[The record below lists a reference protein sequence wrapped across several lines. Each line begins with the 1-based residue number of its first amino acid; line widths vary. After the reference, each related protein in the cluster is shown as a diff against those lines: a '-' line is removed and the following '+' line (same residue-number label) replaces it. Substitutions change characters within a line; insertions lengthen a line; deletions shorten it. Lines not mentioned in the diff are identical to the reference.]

1 MSADDPQGRD
11 ALTAPLPDS
20 YAASSDDFPSQDRAS
35 VWREMSQSLGDF
47 EFANAED
54 VSWRVEGWRLRS
66 IAFGYSRWIGGDYQY
81 SRTPERIARDG
92 LDMIRLMR
100 CVEGAVWWRIED
112 REFAQRPGD
121 IVVTDFS
128 RPDQMRARNSTSL
141 VLILPRAELLA
152 AERNLDHLH
161 GLMLRPGTATQ
172 AALAAHV
179 DALWRSCPSI
189 TVEETQPVVAA
200 TLALVSELLV
210 KPTPGRWETGRQSSA
225 TNARMLRHVRENLS
239 DPMLG
244 PDALCQK
251 FGISRA
257 VLYRAF
263 APLGGVSA
271 YVRSLRLRRAYV
283 ELSRDAPPPLGR
295 LAAALGFASLDTFR
309 DAFRRKYGFAPGRT
323 LTRPPP
329 RPREPDLAYMT
340 MPSWIPGINGL

>member
-1 MSADDPQGRD
+1 
-11 ALTAPLPDS
+11 LTVDHPPAPAAPTTPLPDS
-20 YAASSDDFPSQDRAS
+20 YAATSDEFPPPDRAR

-47 EFANAED
+47 EFANAQD

-66 IAFGYSRWIGGDYQY
+66 IAFGYSRWSGGDYQFG
-81 SRTPERIARDG
+81 RTPERIARDG
-92 LDMIRLMR
+92 LDMIRVMR
-100 CVEGAVWWRIED
+100 CVEGAIWWRVEE

-128 RPDQMRARNSTSL
+128 RPEEMRARDSTNL

-179 DALWRSCPSI
+179 DALWRSCPSM
-189 TVEETQPVVAA
+189 TAEETQPVAAA

-210 KPTPGRWETGRQSSA
+210 KPTPGRWEPNRQNGA
-225 TNARMLRHVRENLS
+225 TNARMLRYVREHLS
-239 DPMLG
+239 DPTLG
-244 PDALCQK
+244 PDALCQR
-251 FGISRA
+251 FGVSRA

-263 APLGGVSA
+263 EPLGGVSA
-271 YVRSLRLRRAYV
+271 YIRSLRLRRAYV

-295 LAAALGFASLDTFR
+295 LAASLGFASLDTFR
-309 DAFRRKYGFAPGRT
+309 DAFRRKYRFAPGRT
-323 LTRPPP
+323 PTSRPP
-329 RPREPDLAYMT
+329 RPPEPNLAYMT
-340 MPSWIPGINGL
+340 LPSWVPSINGL